1 MGDSGVKQLPVT
13 VISGFLGAGKTTL
26 LKHILQ
32 SEQTLRIAVIVNDM
46 GRINIDGRFI
56 KRKGEPAN
64 TLIELQNGCICCTL
78 RGDLVKQI
86 AELSASGGF
95 DYIIIE
101 SSGVAEP
108 IGVAETFA
116 IDAEDVND
124 GVADKSGGPSLSDM
138 ARLDCMVTVVD
149 GYSFMSDMRTRDIAK
164 ERWGDEF
171 NEDGNRHIT
180 DLLTDQVEF
189 ANIILINKMDM
200 LTEEQRLSVRS
211 QIKALNRGAIIVDTN
226 YSKIPVESI
235 INTGLF
241 NFEDAR
247 TATGWLRELKGDPRP
262 PETQVF
268 GISSFVYRR
277 RRPFHPK
284 RFQEVSTK
292 MTENEKIVR
301 SKGFVWLATRN
312 DCYGDWNQSGA
323 VAVLSCGDYWFAELP
338 EDSWGSTDPEFI
350 KNVKAEFSSDA
361 ALGDRRQELVII
373 GIGLNQKEVEDLLD
387 TSLLTDEEM
396 TLGPQKWKELT
407 DPFEVWDID
416 NGDDDDDDETNGQLQ
431 DDDEEEEESE
441 DDIDQ
446 THMLGHS
453 LSSRDGRPVKKP
465 RI

>member
-1 MGDSGVKQLPVT
+1 
-13 VISGFLGAGKTTL
+13 
-26 LKHILQ
+26 
-32 SEQTLRIAVIVNDM
+32 
-46 GRINIDGRFI
+46 
-56 KRKGEPAN
+56 
-64 TLIELQNGCICCTL
+64 
-78 RGDLVKQI
+78 
-86 AELSASGGF
+86 
-95 DYIIIE
+95 
-101 SSGVAEP
+101 
-108 IGVAETFA
+108 
-116 IDAEDVND
+116 
-124 GVADKSGGPSLSDM
+124 
-138 ARLDCMVTVVD
+138 
-149 GYSFMSDMRTRDIAK
+149 
-164 ERWGDEF
+164 
-171 NEDGNRHIT
+171 
-180 DLLTDQVEF
+180 
-189 ANIILINKMDM
+189 
-200 LTEEQRLSVRS
+200 
-211 QIKALNRGAIIVDTN
+211 
-226 YSKIPVESI
+226 
-235 INTGLF
+235 
-241 NFEDAR
+241 
-247 TATGWLRELKGDPRP
+247 
-262 PETQVF
+262 
-268 GISSFVYRR
+268 
-277 RRPFHPK
+277 
-284 RFQEVSTK
+284 

-416 NGDDDDDDETNGQLQ
+416 NGDDDDDDETN